1 MGNYYPVKNPL
12 LLLKAVAKLR
22 QTVSG
27 YDIKLLMVGEGPLK
41 DKVESTLRKLGLTDI
56 VTLLGRQ
63 SSAQVADL
71 MRAVDL
77 LCIPSD
83 NEGLPNVLLEA
94 FSCGLQVVSTD
105 VGGIKEVLTN
115 SSLGQLVPVGDSDR
129 MAQAIHDRLSYTTD
143 NELFLK
149 HAEPFSWQR
158 TVVTYRSILE
168 SATQSH

>member
-1 MGNYYPVKNPL
+1 
-12 LLLKAVAKLR
+12 
-22 QTVSG
+22 
-27 YDIKLLMVGEGPLK
+27 MVGEGPLK

-94 FSCGLQVVSTD
+94 FHVDCKWSQLMWAVS
-105 VGGIKEVLTN
+105 
-115 SSLGQLVPVGDSDR
+115 R
-129 MAQAIHDRLSYTTD
+129 RC
-143 NELFLK
+143 
-149 HAEPFSWQR
+149 
-158 TVVTYRSILE
+158 
-168 SATQSH
+168 

>member
-1 MGNYYPVKNPL
+1 MTLSFSWSGKVLSRIRWNPL
-12 LLLKAVAKLR
+12 
-22 QTVSG
+22 
-27 YDIKLLMVGEGPLK
+27 
-41 DKVESTLRKLGLTDI
+41 LRKLGLTDI

-105 VGGIKEVLTN
+105 VGGI
-115 SSLGQLVPVGDSDR
+115 R
-129 MAQAIHDRLSYTTD
+129 RY
-143 NELFLK
+143 
-149 HAEPFSWQR
+149 
-158 TVVTYRSILE
+158 
-168 SATQSH
+168 

>member
-12 LLLKAVAKLR
+12 LLLQAVAKLR

-83 NEGLPNVLLEA
+83 NEGFAKCSSGSFLMWTA
-94 FSCGLQVVSTD
+94 SGL
-105 VGGIKEVLTN
+105 N
-115 SSLGQLVPVGDSDR
+115 
-129 MAQAIHDRLSYTTD
+129 
-143 NELFLK
+143 
-149 HAEPFSWQR
+149 
-158 TVVTYRSILE
+158 
-168 SATQSH
+168 